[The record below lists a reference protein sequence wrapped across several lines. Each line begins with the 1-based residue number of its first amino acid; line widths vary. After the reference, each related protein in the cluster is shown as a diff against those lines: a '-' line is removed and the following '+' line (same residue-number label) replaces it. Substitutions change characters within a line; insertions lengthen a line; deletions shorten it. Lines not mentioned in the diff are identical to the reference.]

1 MAGANVLTITESNFE
16 AEVLQSTQ
24 PVLVDF
30 WAEWCGPC
38 KMIGPVIDELG
49 TEYAGRAKVGKVN
62 VDTDQNLAAKF
73 RISGIPTLLVFKG
86 GQVVEQ
92 IVGAKPKKD
101 LKASLDR
108 ALA

>member
-62 VDTDQNLAAKF
+62 VDHDQNLAAKF